1 MDRSLSFLLA
11 ILLSV
16 CMVACRQPSSE
27 EFFLRPDQ
35 VALDGSYRFRLD
47 MSDSTAVYD
56 LSFFTRVD
64 GDFTGSFPVTVQ
76 VKSPSGKK
84 FEDNVY
90 WDVSVQKV
98 LYRKDI
104 RPDEPGEWE
113 ISVYVNNLKGLRGIG
128 VICEKVNRNGTR

>member
-1 MDRSLSFLLA
+1 MDRSLN
-11 ILLSV
+11 LLSAMLLLV

-27 EFFLRPDQ
+27 EIFLRPDQ
-35 VALDGSYRFRLD
+35 VALDGSYRFCVD
-47 MSDSTAVYD
+47 MSDSTALYD
-56 LSFFTRVD
+56 VSFFTRVD
-64 GDFTGSFPVTVQ
+64 GDFIGSFPVSVQ

-84 FEDNVY
+84 IEDKVY

-104 RPDEPGEWE
+104 RPYETGEWE

-128 VICEKVNRNGTR
+128 MICEKVN